1 MKKFLLMVLVMSVM
15 MAFAGMSVAAE
26 AENVVSDSLLM
37 AETAEAADLAATTS
51 VVGEDIVI
59 GEGEMKI
66 VSLPEDQGEGGGTD
80 AVAPDELVIEELKRV
95 DAANEGVSNE
105 SVSNEGVSNEGV
117 SDPSLVMAPVDG
129 EDASVSITAE
139 ELSEQELQEL
149 ADLAAQSGV
158 VGEGV
163 EIAEGEAKIVSL
175 PDEAVEDM
183 ATTGLVEEKAP
194 FNWPLA
200 AGIAGGVV
208 VLGGVVFLIIKK
220 SKMTATAA

>member
-1 MKKFLLMVLVMSVM
+1 MKKFLLMVLAMSVVM
-15 MAFAGMSVAAE
+15 TFAGMSVAAE
-26 AENVVSDSLLM
+26 AENVISDDLLM
-37 AETAEAADLAATTS
+37 AEAADLAATTS

-66 VSLPEDQGEGGGTD
+66 VSLPVDEGEGGGTD
-80 AVAPDELVIEELKRV
+80 AAAPLTPEELLMEEQKRV
-95 DAANEGVSNE
+95 DEANEVVADDG
-105 SVSNEGVSNEGV
+105 SVSIEN
-117 SDPSLVMAPVDG
+117 DPSLVMVPVEG

-139 ELSEQELQEL
+139 ELSEQELQDL
-149 ADLAAQSGV
+149 ADVAAQSGV
-158 VGEGV
+158 VGEGI
-163 EIAEGEAKIVSL
+163 EIAVGEAKIVSL

>member
-1 MKKFLLMVLVMSVM
+1 MKKFLLMVLVMSIV

-37 AETAEAADLAATTS
+37 AEAAEAVDPAATTG

-66 VSLPEDQGEGGGTD
+66 VSLPDDQGDGGGTD

-105 SVSNEGVSNEGV
+105 GVSNDGG

-158 VGEGV
+158 VGEGI

>member
-26 AENVVSDSLLM
+26 AENVNGEDVVV
-37 AETAEAADLAATTS
+37 AEAGDPAATTG

-80 AVAPDELVIEELKRV
+80 AVAPDELMIEELKRV
-95 DAANEGVSNE
+95 DAANEGVSND
-105 SVSNEGVSNEGV
+105 GG
-117 SDPSLVMAPVDG
+117 SDPSVVMAPADG
-129 EDASVSITAE
+129 DDASVSITAE

>member
-1 MKKFLLMVLVMSVM
+1 MVLAMSVVM
-15 MAFAGMSVAAE
+15 TFAGMSVAAE
-26 AENVVSDSLLM
+26 AENVTSDDLLM
-37 AETAEAADLAATTS
+37 AEAAEAADLAATTS

-66 VSLPEDQGEGGGTD
+66 VSLPDDQGDGGGTD

-95 DAANEGVSNE
+95 DAANEGVSND
-105 SVSNEGVSNEGV
+105 GG
-117 SDPSLVMAPVDG
+117 SDPSVVMAPADG
-129 EDASVSITAE
+129 DDASVSITAE

>member
-37 AETAEAADLAATTS
+37 AEAAEAADLAATTS

-95 DAANEGVSNE
+95 DAANEGVSND
-105 SVSNEGVSNEGV
+105 GG
-117 SDPSLVMAPVDG
+117 SDPSVVMAPADG

-139 ELSEQELQEL
+139 ELSEQELQDL
-149 ADLAAQSGV
+149 ADVAAQSGV
-158 VGEGV
+158 VGEGI
-163 EIAEGEAKIVSL
+163 EIAVGEAKIVSL

-200 AGIAGGVV
+200 AGIAGGAV

>member
-26 AENVVSDSLLM
+26 AENVNGEDVVL
-37 AETAEAADLAATTS
+37 AEAGDPAATTG

-80 AVAPDELVIEELKRV
+80 AVAPDELMIEELKRV
-95 DAANEGVSNE
+95 DAANEGVSND
-105 SVSNEGVSNEGV
+105 GG
-117 SDPSLVMAPVDG
+117 SDPSVVMAPADG
-129 EDASVSITAE
+129 DDASVSITAE

-163 EIAEGEAKIVSL
+163 EIAVGEAKIVSL

>member
-26 AENVVSDSLLM
+26 AENVNGEDVVV
-37 AETAEAADLAATTS
+37 AEAGDPAATTG

-80 AVAPDELVIEELKRV
+80 AVAPDELMIEELKRV
-95 DAANEGVSNE
+95 DAANEGVSND
-105 SVSNEGVSNEGV
+105 GG
-117 SDPSLVMAPVDG
+117 SDPSVVMAPADG
-129 EDASVSITAE
+129 DDASVSITAE

-183 ATTGLVEEKAP
+183 ATTGLVEKKAP

>member
-1 MKKFLLMVLVMSVM
+1 MKKFLLMVLVMSIV

-26 AENVVSDSLLM
+26 AENVNGEDVVV
-37 AETAEAADLAATTS
+37 AEAGDPAATTG

-66 VSLPEDQGEGGGTD
+66 VSLPEDQGDGGGTD
-80 AVAPDELVIEELKRV
+80 AVAPDELMIEELKRV
-95 DAANEGVSNE
+95 DAANEGVSND
-105 SVSNEGVSNEGV
+105 GG
-117 SDPSLVMAPVDG
+117 SDPSVVMAPADSD
-129 EDASVSITAE
+129 DASVSITAE

>member
-37 AETAEAADLAATTS
+37 AEAAEAADLAATTS

-80 AVAPDELVIEELKRV
+80 AVAPDELMIEELKRV
-95 DAANEGVSNE
+95 DAANEGVSND
-105 SVSNEGVSNEGV
+105 GG
-117 SDPSLVMAPVDG
+117 SDPSVVMAPADG
-129 EDASVSITAE
+129 DDASVSITAE

-183 ATTGLVEEKAP
+183 ATTGLVEEKAS

>member
-1 MKKFLLMVLVMSVM
+1 MKKFLLMVLVMSIV

-26 AENVVSDSLLM
+26 AENVNGEDVVV
-37 AETAEAADLAATTS
+37 AEAGDPAATTG

-80 AVAPDELVIEELKRV
+80 AVAPDELMIEELKRV
-95 DAANEGVSNE
+95 DAANEGVSND
-105 SVSNEGVSNEGV
+105 GG
-117 SDPSLVMAPVDG
+117 SDPSVVMAPADG
-129 EDASVSITAE
+129 DDASVSITAE

-149 ADLAAQSGV
+149 VDLAAQSGV

>member
-1 MKKFLLMVLVMSVM
+1 MKKFLLTILVMSIV

-26 AENVVSDSLLM
+26 AENVASDDLLI
-37 AETAEAADLAATTS
+37 AEAAEAAVMAATTS

-80 AVAPDELVIEELKRV
+80 AVAPLTPEELLMEEQKRV
-95 DAANEGVSNE
+95 DAANEVVPDDG
-105 SVSNEGVSNEGV
+105 SVSIEN
-117 SDPSLVMAPVDG
+117 DPSLIMAPVEGGDTP
-129 EDASVSITAE
+129 VSNSDSPD
-139 ELSEQELQEL
+139 ELSDEQL

-158 VGEGV
+158 VGEDI

-175 PDEAVEDM
+175 PEVAADDMAKTIAVE
-183 ATTGLVEEKAP
+183 EEAP

-200 AGIAGGVV
+200 AGIAGGIV
-208 VLGGVVFLIIKK
+208 VLGGVIFLLVKR
-220 SKMTATAA
+220 SKMAVTAA

>member
-37 AETAEAADLAATTS
+37 AEAAEAADLAATTS

-95 DAANEGVSNE
+95 DAANEGVSND
-105 SVSNEGVSNEGV
+105 GG
-117 SDPSLVMAPVDG
+117 SDPSVVMAPADG
-129 EDASVSITAE
+129 DDASVSITAE

-158 VGEGV
+158 VGEGI

>member
-26 AENVVSDSLLM
+26 AENVNGEDFVVS
-37 AETAEAADLAATTS
+37 EAVDPAATTG

-80 AVAPDELVIEELKRV
+80 AVAPDELMIEELKRV
-95 DAANEGVSNE
+95 DAANEGVSND
-105 SVSNEGVSNEGV
+105 GG

-129 EDASVSITAE
+129 DDASVSITAE